1 MGRPITT
8 SQGGTPAIAG
18 RRNKDLRPQRRSRVC
33 PSCRGSS
40 LTANRARS
48 AGAALA
54 LWRKIEAML
63 TAALGVVRWLPV
75 REAGVSVVRPRRGM
89 VRFG

>member
-33 PSCRGSS
+33 PSCRESS

-48 AGAALA
+48 AGAMAQDRSDA
-54 LWRKIEAML
+54 HGRAGSRAMAACTGGRRVSGA
-63 TAALGVVRWLPV
+63 TAQRHGPV
-75 REAGVSVVRPRRGM
+75 RV
-89 VRFG
+89 